1 MTLKVKAGNENINKL
16 DYASS
21 KKKNPKLKINQEII
35 CLIMAENSK
44 YTNKLPKRA
53 IKLTNH

>member
-1 MTLKVKAGNENINKL
+1 MKTLIKQTMQVQ
-16 DYASS
+16 